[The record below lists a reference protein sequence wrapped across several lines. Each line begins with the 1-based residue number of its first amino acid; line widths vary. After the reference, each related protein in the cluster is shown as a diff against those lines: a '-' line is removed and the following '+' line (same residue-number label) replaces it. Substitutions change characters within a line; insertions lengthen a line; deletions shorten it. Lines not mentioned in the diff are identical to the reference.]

1 MRCATSPTPLIFRLS
16 MDFLKC
22 VLPRSESA
30 AADEAGGAHVK
41 EESGEKEEA
50 KGGAD
55 QDMVAPDG
63 KQETWEVE
71 GASLDT
77 SAVEAPAADAEADE
91 AAGDGGG
98 ESAQA
103 AVADEGGD
111 ATPADGEGEA
121 AAADAGGE
129 AGPEGGEDAAADA
142 GGEAAAP
149 ADGEGEAA

>member
-1 MRCATSPTPLIFRLS
+1 MCYITYTLDISIFHG
-16 MDFLKC
+16 FLKC

-30 AADEAGGAHVK
+30 AADEVGEAHVK
-41 EESGEKEEA
+41 EEIGEKEEA

-77 SAVEAPAADAEADE
+77 SAVDAPAAAADAEADE

-129 AGPEGGEDAAADA
+129 AGPEGGEAAAADA